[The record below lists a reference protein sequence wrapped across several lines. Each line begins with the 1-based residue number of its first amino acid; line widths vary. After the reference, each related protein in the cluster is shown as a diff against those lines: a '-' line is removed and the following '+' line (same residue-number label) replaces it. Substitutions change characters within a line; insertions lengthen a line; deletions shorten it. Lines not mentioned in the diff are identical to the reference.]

1 MLSTVIANLP
11 ELRLPDRFDFDL
23 TAHIHVER

>member
-11 ELRLPDRFDFDL
+11 DLSWPNTVDFDL
-23 TAHIHVER
+23 ELHIHVER